1 MKTLV
6 LTERLDLSEAQFDT
20 DARVLQNVVLI
31 RAGLSANR
39 RRYTEAVL
47 QAAVPVF
54 EGAKAYDSHSRNERK
69 VSDITG
75 WYANV
80 RYADGKLIAD
90 RYFSRTDAGRNVMS
104 IAEDIISGNA
114 PKTLAGLS
122 INAVGKGKTVKS
134 DDGSGD
140 VLEVEAI
147 SAANSVDDVTE
158 PAAGGGYSLTASMTG
173 DSLTTDILAALEY
186 DEWYEARPEYTA
198 RLQKEWATVRQ
209 DNAVKAAQAEADRAK
224 LALKEAQEG
233 IKRAEADREAA
244 RLETAQARR
253 DLALAETL
261 ATVKLPSVWK
271 TDLRERLGKAEPGDW
286 AAIIESEQRK
296 AETAGHKPQISV
308 RGAAVQVASTPV
320 ILEDAS
326 PLPRPNE
333 NVDDWQQR
341 IARINGRK

>member
-6 LTERLDLSEAQFDT
+6 LTERLDLSEAQFNT
-20 DARVLQNVVLI
+20 DSRVLQNVVLI

-122 INAVGKGKTVKS
+122 INAVGKGKTIKS
-134 DDGSGD
+134 DDGD

-173 DSLTTDILAALEY
+173 DSMTTDLLAALEY
-186 DEWYEARPEYTA
+186 DEWFEARPEYTA
-198 RLQKEWATVRQ
+198 RAQREWATVRQ
-209 DNAVKAAQAEADRAK
+209 DNAVKAAIAEANRAK
-224 LALKEAQEG
+224 LALKEAQDQV
-233 IKRAEADREAA
+233 KRAEADREAA

-271 TDLRERLGKAEPGDW
+271 TDLRERLGKADPKEW

-296 AETAGHKPQISV
+296 AETAGHKPQINV
-308 RGAAVQVASTPV
+308 RGAAVQVAATPV

>member
-1 MKTLV
+1 MKTLI
-6 LTERLDLSEAQFDT
+6 LTERLDLSEAQFDA

-47 QAAVPVF
+47 QQAVPVF

-80 RYADGKLIAD
+80 RYTDGKLIAD

-104 IAEDIISGNA
+104 IAEDIVSGNA
-114 PKTLAGLS
+114 PSTLAGLS

-134 DDGSGD
+134 DDGD

-158 PAAGGGYSLTASMTG
+158 PAAGGGYVLAAGMTG
-173 DSLTTDILAALEY
+173 DSLAADVLAALDY
-186 DEWYEARPEYTA
+186 DEWLEARPEYTA
-198 RLQKEWATVRQ
+198 RMQREWATVRQ

-224 LALKEAQEG
+224 LALREAQEQV
-233 IKRAEADREAA
+233 KRAEADREAA
-244 RLETAQARR
+244 RLDTAAARR
-253 DLALAETL
+253 DLALAEAL
-261 ATVKLPSVWK
+261 AGVKLPAPWK
-271 TDLRERLGKAEPGDW
+271 TDLRERLGKADPADW

-308 RGAAVQVASTPV
+308 RGASVQVAATPV
-320 ILEDAS
+320 IAEDTS
-326 PLPRPNE
+326 PMPRPDE
-333 NVDDWQQR
+333 NVEDWQRRMAQR
-341 IARINGRK
+341 KGR

>member
-20 DARVLQNVVLI
+20 DSRVLQNVVLI

-80 RYADGKLIAD
+80 RYTDGKLIAD

-134 DDGSGD
+134 DDGD

-158 PAAGGGYSLTASMTG
+158 PAAGGGYILAAGMAG
-173 DSLTTDILAALEY
+173 DSLTADVLAALDYE
-186 DEWYEARPEYTA
+186 EWLEARPEYTA
-198 RLQKEWATVRQ
+198 RMKREWSTVRQ
-209 DNAVKAAQAEADRAK
+209 SDELKAAQAVAEDLRRS
-224 LALKEAQEG
+224 LKEAQDG
-233 IKRAEADREAA
+233 IKRAEADRVTA
-244 RLETAQARR
+244 RAETTQARR
-253 DLALAETL
+253 DLALTEAL
-261 ATVKLPSVWK
+261 AGVKLPAPWK
-271 TDLRERLGKAEPGDW
+271 SDLRERLSAAEPGDW

-296 AETAGHKPQISV
+296 AETAGHKPRISV
-308 RGAAVQVASTPV
+308 QGASVQVASTPV
-320 ILEDAS
+320 IAEDAS

-333 NVDDWQQR
+333 NVEDWQRRMAQR
-341 IARINGRK
+341 SGRN